1 MLKENVTLLPFG
13 TNKKG
18 IHIDKNNLNVLKNS
32 YYGEIDHPGSMEILL
47 NNVSHNITNLYSD
60 NFSLYGDVKI
70 LDTHQGRMLR
80 ELVKLDL
87 VVFRPRLSIDNNGIV
102 SIYTFD
108 AITKDKDIYYD
119 KFKYRHKKL
128 KKLWK
133 IIKNI

>member
-18 IHIDKNNLNVLKNS
+18 IHIDKNHLNILKNF

-70 LDTHQGRMLR
+70 LDTHKGRMLR
-80 ELVKLDL
+80 ELVNLDL
-87 VVFRPRLSIDNNGIV
+87 VVFRPRLSIDNNGV
-102 SIYTFD
+102 VNIYTFD

-119 KFKYRHKKL
+119 KFKDRHKKL
-128 KKLWK
+128 KKLWN